1 MTDSL
6 TRMPSGSLDDDAGNI
21 PLNPSDPAVLYALTP
36 KDTGTASKKEENSIL
51 EKLPFLCKK
60 KKS

>member
-6 TRMPSGSLDDDAGNI
+6 NRMPSGSLDDDAANVT
-21 PLNPSDPAVLYALTP
+21 LNPADPAVLYALTP
-36 KDTGTASKKEENSIL
+36 KDTGNAPKKEENSIL
-51 EKLPFLCKK
+51 AKLPFLRKK